1 MSEIE
6 NIIKEREGLIAAEKL
21 GGNVVK
27 ENFHRGVLM
36 GITIAKSIL
45 SAQLEEEK
53 EKRIRVCGLLDPEEM
68 NKYVDSLKNSLT
80 IVEVQLAEK
89 DKEIDRW
96 IKVAGENQKS
106 ANKSA
111 DWAEKAEAEL
121 TALREKAKGIEEVH
135 ALIKSDFSNCF
146 NSKEIDVLKANA
158 AGMWQV
164 INNFVEEKK

>member
-45 SAQLEEEK
+45 SAQL
-53 EKRIRVCGLLDPEEM
+53 
-68 NKYVDSLKNSLT
+68 
-80 IVEVQLAEK
+80 
-89 DKEIDRW
+89 EIDRW

-164 INNFVEEKK
+164 IKNFVEEKK